1 MPSPTRVDEASGE
14 AASPRGAVPSGAEVV
29 AEAEPRSGPG
39 VFQNSLTNV
48 LGLVAITGLGAI
60 AGIVTARTLG
70 KEAVGILAVAF
81 GIGEFGRAISAC
93 THIPSIVR
101 YHAGDEPAV
110 VYGSSLAVKL
120 LASSLFVGLAIVF
133 SSAAFD
139 LFHVPPSVLV
149 LASTVLVL
157 STGFEVGAARLE
169 SQNRMVRSNL
179 ILASGSVVSL
189 SLVLLLALAHHLTL
203 YTSIAATL
211 AANLTMSVLAWRYAR
226 PRPGL
231 IRADPRLTV
240 EMTKYG
246 LRIVSASL
254 LTQGLLWT
262 DTLMVSNL
270 RGNGAAGVYNTVFTL
285 TFVMVTASSAMG
297 VALVPALSRLAA
309 EGQDTARGYQRG
321 TVIALAMSASIA
333 FVYWIAGRLLL
344 GLYGPAF
351 VEGYPALLV
360 LTLFGI
366 SAALTVPAA
375 TMLTIHGRAG
385 LLSLLSLAQLAVNLP
400 LNYFL
405 IRDYGL
411 MGAAV
416 ATTSVFALGTALSWI
431 AVQRTTGAWPLSK
444 AAVVEVRQF
453 AAEQARRLRA

>member
-1 MPSPTRVDEASGE
+1 
-14 AASPRGAVPSGAEVV
+14 
-29 AEAEPRSGPG
+29 
-39 VFQNSLTNV
+39 
-48 LGLVAITGLGAI
+48 
-60 AGIVTARTLG
+60 
-70 KEAVGILAVAF
+70 
-81 GIGEFGRAISAC
+81 
-93 THIPSIVR
+93 
-101 YHAGDEPAV
+101 
-110 VYGSSLAVKL
+110 
-120 LASSLFVGLAIVF
+120 
-133 SSAAFD
+133 
-139 LFHVPPSVLV
+139 VPPSVLV

-211 AANLTMSVLAWRYAR
+211 AANLTMSVLAWWYAR

-270 RGNGAAGVYNTVFTL
+270 RGNGA
-285 TFVMVTASSAMG
+285 
-297 VALVPALSRLAA
+297 ALSRLAA